1 MTTVTIYFFIDL
13 LSEPT
18 HERALSNLAYFD
30 SIRSGDPEG
39 FVDAELT
46 PPPSGT
52 DRLEPSEKEAYEALC
67 REGVPLVSEM
77 QIIIN
82 YMYLL

>member
-1 MTTVTIYFFIDL
+1 MSLNLPALSVTTITIYFFIDL

-46 PPPSGT
+46 LAGQT
-52 DRLEPSEKEAYEALC
+52 VWNLARRKLMRLY
-67 REGVPLVSEM
+67 V
-77 QIIIN
+77 
-82 YMYLL
+82 